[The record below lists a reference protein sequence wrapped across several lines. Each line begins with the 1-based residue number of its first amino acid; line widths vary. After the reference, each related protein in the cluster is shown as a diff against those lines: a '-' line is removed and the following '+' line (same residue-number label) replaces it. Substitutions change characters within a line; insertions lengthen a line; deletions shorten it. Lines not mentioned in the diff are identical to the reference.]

1 MYKDGSHDRSKWHEN
16 ISITSWWLA
25 AVEAVNPAS
34 SMLGCGRGQTKNS
47 NKCPNAFFPKMVS
60 SFCLVLITLVYV
72 QVFIC
77 LMSLALVSYLMLK
90 KKRDSKDDWQQSSA
104 HKRVEWVYGRELDTA
119 APSPDHHS
127 SDSGSK
133 LRHRCRMA
141 ELFLYNR
148 GRREVVSIFMYVS
161 DIQQISKQSLSCL
174 KSHSV
179 LYPKGVKRMK
189 DWPFLF

>member
-1 MYKDGSHDRSKWHEN
+1 MIDLSDTKTSRSPPGDC
-16 ISITSWWLA
+16 S

-90 KKRDSKDDWQQSSA
+90 KKRDSKDD
-104 HKRVEWVYGRELDTA
+104 
-119 APSPDHHS
+119 
-127 SDSGSK
+127 
-133 LRHRCRMA
+133 
-141 ELFLYNR
+141 
-148 GRREVVSIFMYVS
+148 
-161 DIQQISKQSLSCL
+161 
-174 KSHSV
+174 
-179 LYPKGVKRMK
+179 
-189 DWPFLF
+189 

>member
-60 SFCLVLITLVYV
+60 SFCLVLITLIYV

-90 KKRDSKDDWQQSSA
+90 KKGIQRMTDSRALLTKESGGCMGVNLILQLHRLITTAQTLAPNYVTGAGWQNFFCTIEEEEKWCPSLCMSVIYT
-104 HKRVEWVYGRELDTA
+104 KYPSNNWVVWNPILCYILRE
-119 APSPDHHS
+119 
-127 SDSGSK
+127 
-133 LRHRCRMA
+133 
-141 ELFLYNR
+141 
-148 GRREVVSIFMYVS
+148 
-161 DIQQISKQSLSCL
+161 
-174 KSHSV
+174 
-179 LYPKGVKRMK
+179 
-189 DWPFLF
+189 